1 MARRAVIRASDADRD
16 RVADRLRAATAEG
29 RLLAEELEERLE
41 ALFAAR
47 TYGELDAIVADLPRE
62 REQQRARHGP
72 AFWVA
77 VTASAVLVIAVAFA
91 VIAAGVFLVTGVLAV
106 WLFWAALSWWFFG
119 HRRRGGVAQRR
130 GYLPRRFQ

>member
-29 RLLAEELEERLE
+29 RLLAEELEQRLE

-62 REQQRARHGP
+62 REPQRRRHGV
-72 AFWVA
+72 AFWA
-77 VTASAVLVIAVAFA
+77 AAAVAAIMVLALVLA
-91 VIAAGVFLVTGVLAV
+91 VIAAVVFVVTGVLAV
-106 WLFWAALSWWFFG
+106 WVVWAALAWWFCG
-119 HRRRGGVAQRR
+119 
-130 GYLPRRFQ
+130 